1 MTSILADR
9 DWEEIKQLNA
19 DYLASDQNS
28 SVARYEQMLTP
39 EFTASLP
46 DYKLY
51 GRPLR
56 TLNGEVKHV
65 RYTDDYLR
73 GDGRCRNGLQ

>member
-51 GRPLR
+51 G
-56 TLNGEVKHV
+56 
-65 RYTDDYLR
+65 YTDDYLR